1 MINFNE
7 MNQKASAII
16 QAYESVCELLE
27 SNPDNKAAV
36 EVPIN
41 EAYVLIGIRGG
52 ATFLIMSADG
62 TEQIDFI
69 PDDDWE
75 PGDIVGAYLNLYFG
89 EE

>member
-1 MINFNE
+1 MNFSE

-16 QAYESVCELLE
+16 QAYESAHDLLE
-27 SNPDNKAAV
+27 SNPDNQAAV
-36 EVPIN
+36 EVPID

-52 ATFLIMSADG
+52 ATYIIMSVDG
-62 TEQIDFI
+62 SEQLDFI